1 MEMQGEYKIPAPREA
16 VWEALNDPEVLAA
29 CIPGCKE
36 LEKTGENGFA
46 ATVQAKVG
54 PVKATF
60 KGDVTLS
67 DIDPPNGYRISGEGK
82 GGAAGFAKG
91 GAAVTLQEDGDG
103 TLLTYTVD
111 ANVGGKLAQ
120 IGSRLIDSTSKK
132 LAGEFF
138 EAFVEQVRTRQDG
151 GATTA
156 ADTAGDTGGQTAME
170 PPVVGDPVSMPIQNA
185 AEASK
190 TTAPPSPPANDQTRE
205 TADGTASATADETTP
220 TQAAIKAADNVAKQR
235 RGLQPVIWSIALVAV
250 VVILIAAF
258 SSN

>member
-1 MEMQGEYKIPAPREA
+1 MEMQGEYKIPASRET
-16 VWEALNDPEVLAA
+16 VWDALNDPEVLAA
-29 CIPGCKE
+29 CIPGCKS

-60 KGDVTLS
+60 KGEVTLS

-91 GAAVTLQEDGDG
+91 GATVTLAEDGDG
-103 TLLTYTVD
+103 TLLSYSVD

-138 EAFVEQVRTRQDG
+138 DAFVKHVQG
-151 GATTA
+151 GKTEDPDSPEVETAT
-156 ADTAGDTGGQTAME
+156 ME
-170 PPVVGDPVSMPIQNA
+170 PPVVDDPVTMPIQNA

-190 TTAPPSPPANDQTRE
+190 TSGEPAPPANDEPAAQSE
-205 TADGTASATADETTP
+205 TETSPPEVAAS
-220 TQAAIKAADNVAKQR
+220 QAAIQAADAVAEKR
-235 RGLQPVIWSIALVAV
+235 RGMQPIVWSVALVV
-250 VVILIAAF
+250 VVIILIAAF
-258 SSN
+258 SGG